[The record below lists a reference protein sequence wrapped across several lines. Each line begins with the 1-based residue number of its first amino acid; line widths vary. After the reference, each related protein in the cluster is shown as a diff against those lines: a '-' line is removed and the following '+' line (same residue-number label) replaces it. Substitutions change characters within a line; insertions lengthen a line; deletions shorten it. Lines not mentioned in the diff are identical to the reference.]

1 MSDITAALGLSLETM
16 SKEELDGMK
25 EATHLILQGVSGNYH
40 LLDHARLYNNNKDS
54 NTDYVRYELLLSTP
68 SEHG

>member
-40 LLDHARLYNNNKDS
+40 LLGHACL
-54 NTDYVRYELLLSTP
+54 
-68 SEHG
+68 